1 MVERPF
7 IWQMIKEAV
16 NKLGGKASYKD
27 IRNYIANTYENV
39 NENTITAQ
47 TIVCTVNH
55 KSRVHY
61 PENNKPRLAD
71 SRYDFLY
78 STGRGEVELY
88 NPEKHG
94 FWEIAED
101 ELGKLI
107 VKLQSKE
114 IPEDEDESEQET
126 FAFPLENHLQAFI
139 AQNIE
144 SIKINGK
151 NLMLYSDDSGNDG
164 VEYQTDIGRID
175 ILAVDEQSDF
185 FVFELKVG
193 KGPDSAV
200 GQVLRYMGWI
210 KEKLA
215 QNKNVTGIVVSKK
228 ANDKIKYAASMTPDV
243 HLFEYDLAFDIQE
256 VSLKNI

>member
-7 IWQMIKEAV
+7 VWQMVKEAV
-16 NKLGGKASYKD
+16 IKLGGKASYKE
-27 IRNYIANTYENV
+27 IKNYIANTYENV

-47 TIVCTVNH
+47 IIVSTVNH
-55 KSRVHY
+55 KSRIHY
-61 PENNKPRLAD
+61 PENNKPRLAE

-88 NPEKHG
+88 HPEKHG
-94 FWEIAED
+94 MWEIAED
-101 ELGKLI
+101 DMGKLF
-107 VKLQSKE
+107 VRLQSDE
-114 IPEDEDESEQET
+114 ITQDEDESEQES
-126 FAFPLENHLQAFI
+126 FVFPLENHLQAFI
-139 AQNIE
+139 VQNIE

-151 NLMLYSDDSGNDG
+151 KLMLYVDDSDNDG

-175 ILAVDEQSDF
+175 ILAVDDQEDF

-200 GQVLRYMGWI
+200 GQVLRYMGWV

-215 QNKNVTGIVVSKK
+215 QTKNVTGIVVSKK

-243 HLFEYDLAFDIQE
+243 HLFEYDLAFDIKE
-256 VSLKNI
+256 VS